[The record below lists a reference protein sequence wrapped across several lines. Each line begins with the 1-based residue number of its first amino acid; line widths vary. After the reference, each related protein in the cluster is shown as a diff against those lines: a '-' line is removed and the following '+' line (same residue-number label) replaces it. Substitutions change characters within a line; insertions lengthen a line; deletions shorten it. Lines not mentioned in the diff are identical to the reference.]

1 MRKSDAEKNYISG
14 IKKLSA
20 KENPFA
26 EDDREPE
33 HKSPVSLRPR
43 YGWAAA
49 AAVLMLCIAA
59 GALLFRGGLSRDES
73 SSAADRT
80 AREGGSSEASEA
92 PEIREGR
99 EPPLKYSNI
108 SEAVAAYAKAD
119 KETCELLRYRDSLA
133 ENSEEA
139 KDALRSEQQQLDTQ
153 EKTRREAVD
162 FLEEVRA
169 GVIFLDA
176 TSYEGDEG
184 VYLKLYN
191 GLDTELRLTGG
202 ATVYESSTGV
212 KYSELPATD
221 SCTIAPGAVGEV
233 RITPETSL
241 RAEYSLVLD
250 EAQDLFVGCTFN
262 GADIISALSR
272 DRTEE
277 LLTELEKT

>member
-43 YGWAAA
+43 YGRAAA

-59 GALLFRGGLSRDES
+59 GALLFRGRLSRDES
-73 SSAADRT
+73 SSAVSRS
-80 AREGGSSEASEA
+80 ARDAAASEA
-92 PEIREGR
+92 TDSSEGR

-108 SEAVAAYAKAD
+108 SDAVAAYAKAD

-191 GLDTELRLTGG
+191 SLDTELRLTGG

-212 KYSELPATD
+212 KYSELPATE